1 MRTTTQVYAGFWI
14 RALAFV
20 FDYLIIAI
28 YLVLLTV
35 LGFTVNSAFPNIAR
49 ILFGNP
55 FTGQATGFL
64 LITLPVTLY
73 FALSESSPSQA
84 TWGKK
89 RLHLKVVNLE
99 GTRISRARSFGR
111 TILKFIPWELAHTC
125 IWQISFAPENPSPL
139 ILAGFVLV
147 WLLVGANIV
156 SLVVSKT
163 DQALYDRIAE
173 TYVVRT

>member
-1 MRTTTQVYAGFWI
+1 
-14 RALAFV
+14 
-20 FDYLIIAI
+20 
-28 YLVLLTV
+28 
-35 LGFTVNSAFPNIAR
+35 
-49 ILFGNP
+49 
-55 FTGQATGFL
+55 
-64 LITLPVTLY
+64 
-73 FALSESSPSQA
+73 
-84 TWGKK
+84 
-89 RLHLKVVNLE
+89 
-99 GTRISRARSFGR
+99 
-111 TILKFIPWELAHTC
+111 LAHTC